1 MIIED
6 RFFSFTELAK
16 KHGFEGIKCRRS
28 FKRGGSYLGAEW
40 WHFQY
45 EKALEPGKSTFGGEL
60 VKIYSLDECKKFAP
74 WNDTKHCVWKES
86 WF

>member
-60 VKIYSLDECKKFAP
+60 LKIYSLGECKKFAP